1 MDIFVFEKGR
11 TRDLSRWSLGDWAK
25 LAQWINCGTH
35 RRRLFFFHVPRS
47 CRLFPASR
55 SAKEHNW
62 SLRSIKSR
70 LGDTSFYPGT
80 LFCIE
85 PFDSDPRDHASSIVV
100 GILNATTINRFQR
113 PCSRLLVD
121 TIAVEDV
128 RIDLSME
135 ICPFAPR
142 RKKCA
147 VRWFPEFAEIF
158 LSQFIKVWNKIH
170 VAKRATRKNAY
181 VVSLRTN
188 KCPWNLE
195 SS

>member
-1 MDIFVFEKGR
+1 MDIFVFEKSR

-85 PFDSDPRDHASSIVV
+85 PFDSDARDRASSVVV

-113 PCSRLLVD
+113 PYSRLLVD
-121 TIAVEDV
+121 TIAAENV
-128 RIDLSME
+128 RIGLSME
-135 ICPFAPR
+135 ICPFASR
-142 RKKCA
+142 R
-147 VRWFPEFAEIF
+147 FPELFAKIF
-158 LSQFIKVWNKIH
+158 LSQSIKVWNKKYELH
-170 VAKRATRKNAY
+170 VCSF
-181 VVSLRTN
+181 VTN
-188 KCPWNLE
+188 K
-195 SS
+195 